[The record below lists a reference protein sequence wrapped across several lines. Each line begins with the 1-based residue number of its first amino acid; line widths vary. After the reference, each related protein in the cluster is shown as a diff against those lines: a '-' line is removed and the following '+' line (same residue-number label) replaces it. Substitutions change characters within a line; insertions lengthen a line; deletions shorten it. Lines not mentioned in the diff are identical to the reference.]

1 MPLAS
6 CSAQVDFSLAGPAMI
21 FRIFGGCRTR
31 ASCSHSALNE
41 TTSITNTGQPFRDC
55 QPLGWP
61 RNSRKSSSVL
71 WLKSQ
76 FADQLASVIYK
87 IFIASG
93 LAGISRDLEAWSGHG
108 SRSRHKYPK
117 TLFVRGPGCGR
128 ATRRPERSISR
139 WGNASVP
146 EKPQTSPDA
155 KACRICVRAIRL
167 IY

>member
-1 MPLAS
+1 MPPK
-6 CSAQVDFSLAGPAMI
+6 V

-31 ASCSHSALNE
+31 ASCFHSALNE
-41 TTSITNTGQPFRDC
+41 TISITNSGQPFRDC

-108 SRSRHKYPK
+108 SRSRYKYPK

-146 EKPQTSPDA
+146 EKPRQAQTR
-155 KACRICVRAIRL
+155 KQFMIAI
-167 IY
+167 